1 MGSAV
6 FAFMYAILT
15 FVLAGEAQSDWLRIL
30 GFAAGSWMAFAGAIT
45 GWQAAR
51 AL

>member
-15 FVLAGEAQSDWLRIL
+15 FVLAGEADTEWLRVL
-30 GFAAGSWMAFAGAIT
+30 GFAAGTWMAFAGAIA